1 MAAPSTRHHG
11 PLRPHTVPTWLGRPA
26 EHLGLTA
33 VPATGRHGLPPERPR
48 RRTAGPAERA
58 ENDRDL
64 PDRHH
69 RRPAPHRP
77 HRARQARRGWRPNPD
92 LPARRPRAPRPA
104 PSLRGVAGPLSTS
117 DRPRPPRPATAAPR
131 PAPSPHGT
139 AGPPSMSD
147 RRRSP
152 RRAATGPC
160 ARAPSRRATAGP
172 PSASS
177 PAARRRNGG
186 GPQGGRRGFP
196 GRVPPR
202 RCVGA
207 VWAGPCAWVL
217 CDEYRPCGVPAAV
230 TRWCRVAGF
239 RVVREPRIP
248 EAAGGFRFRVSGRPP
263 PPLSEST
270 VSFRDSTTCS
280 SMPVGG

>member
-1 MAAPSTRHHG
+1 MAAPSTRRHG
-11 PLRPHTVPTWLGRPA
+11 PLRPHTVPTCSGRPA
-26 EHLGLTA
+26 EA
-33 VPATGRHGLPPERPR
+33 RRMRPRPPRPAATGSPPSTLPIGRGR
-48 RRTAGPAERA
+48 PAERRT
-58 ENDRDL
+58 DRDL

-77 HRARQARRGWRPNPD
+77 HRARQARQARRTDRD
-92 LPARRPRAPRPA
+92 LPARPPRLPAPHRPHMARQARRARRAPP
-104 PSLRGVAGPLSTS
+104 RGG
-117 DRPRPPRPATAAPR
+117 
-131 PAPSPHGT
+131 GT
-139 AGPPSMSD
+139 AVV
-147 RRRSP
+147 
-152 RRAATGPC
+152 
-160 ARAPSRRATAGP
+160 
-172 PSASS
+172 
-177 PAARRRNGG
+177 
-186 GPQGGRRGFP
+186 PQGGRRGFP

-217 CDEYRPCGVPAAV
+217 CDEYRPRGVPAAV

>member
-1 MAAPSTRHHG
+1 MAVPSTRRHG
-11 PLRPHTVPTWLGRPA
+11 PLRPHTVPRCSAGLPSTSDSRRSPRPA
-26 EHLGLTA
+26 A
-33 VPATGRHGLPPERPR
+33 VGSPPRAPSR

-58 ENDRDL
+58 EPDRDL
-64 PDRHH
+64 PDRPP
-69 RRPAPHRP
+69 RDPAPHRP
-77 HRARQARRGWRPNPD
+77 YRAWQARRTSDRPGSP
-92 LPARRPRAPRPA
+92 RPPPQAPRPA
-104 PSLRGVAGPLSTS
+104 PSPHGTAGPPSMS

-139 AGPPSMSD
+139 AGPPSTSD
-147 RRRSP
+147 RRPSP
-152 RRAATGPC
+152 RRAARHPC
-160 ARAPSRRATAGP
+160 ARAPPRRATTGP

-186 GPQGGRRGFP
+186 GPPGRSPWVSRSRAAPAVCGRR
-196 GRVPPR
+196 
-202 RCVGA
+202 VG
-207 VWAGPCAWVL
+207 GPCAWVL
-217 CDEYRPCGVPAAV
+217 CDEYRPRGVPAAV